1 MNKLEQEMTAL
12 LNDLKAN
19 FHVTGIKAEFEAEG
33 TRLEEAMRLK
43 DVTAAAGLG
52 LNIKIGG
59 CEAMKDMLDAVSLG
73 AERIIAP
80 MVETPYALKKFI
92 KAAQLIYRDS
102 LEQVDLLVNIE
113 TVTAYENFKEML
125 KIPEI
130 KYLNGIVVGRVDMV
144 GSLDMGRDTI
154 NGQKILDM
162 TLDLAKQA
170 KDKGLSVV
178 VGGGVSVDSI
188 PFFKAFPKG
197 HLDRFETRKVI
208 FNCPDAINNPEEAF
222 IKAVKFE
229 LMWLNNKRAY
239 YNSIAREDEDRI
251 VMMEN
256 RYKNSLEK
264 VKNNSSPNLEV
275 VA

>member
-102 LEQVDLLVNIE
+102 LDQVDLLVNIE

-154 NGQKILDM
+154 NGQKVLDM

-208 FNCPDAINNPEEAF
+208 FSCPEAINNPEEAF

-229 LMWLNNKRAY
+229 LMWLNNKRAHY
-239 YNSIAREDEDRI
+239 SSIAREDEERI

-264 VKNNSSPNLEV
+264 VKKQSLANSEIAV
-275 VA
+275 

>member
-1 MNKLEQEMTAL
+1 M
-12 LNDLKAN
+12 
-19 FHVTGIKAEFEAEG
+19 
-33 TRLEEAMRLK
+33 
-43 DVTAAAGLG
+43 
-52 LNIKIGG
+52 
-59 CEAMKDMLDAVSLG
+59 
-73 AERIIAP
+73 
-80 MVETPYALKKFI
+80 
-92 KAAQLIYRDS
+92 
-102 LEQVDLLVNIE
+102 LVNIE

>member
-1 MNKLEQEMTAL
+1 MNKLEREMTAL

-19 FHVTGIKAEFEAEG
+19 YHVTGIKAEFEAEG

-43 DVTAAAGLG
+43 DVTATAGLG

-59 CEAMKDMLDAVSLG
+59 CEAIKDMLDAVSLG

-92 KAAQLIYRDS
+92 KAAQLVYRDS
-102 LEQVDLLVNIE
+102 IEHVDLLVNIE
-113 TVTAYENFKEML
+113 TVTAYKNFAEML

-130 KYLNGIVVGRVDMV
+130 KYLNGIVIGRVDMV
-144 GSLDMGRDTI
+144 GSLDLSRDAI
-154 NGQKILDM
+154 NSKQVLDI
-162 TLDLAKQA
+162 TAELAERA
-170 KDKGLSVV
+170 KEKDLSVV
-178 VGGGVSVDSI
+178 VGGGVSVDSL
-188 PFFKAFPKG
+188 PFFQALPAG
-197 HLDRFETRKVI
+197 CLDRFETRKVI
-208 FNCPDAINNPEEAF
+208 FNCPAAMNNPEEAF

-239 YNSIAREDEDRI
+239 YSAIAREDEDRI

-256 RYKNSLEK
+256 RYKTSLDKIKSKDLAE
-264 VKNNSSPNLEV
+264 
-275 VA
+275 A